1 MWQNQSAIF
10 LRSTVLQTM
19 HLCFSC
25 LDDYHSYK
33 DCTAPAMC
41 KTCDKSHPT
50 ALHKLRT
57 NQRKNYQIIW
67 VQLQQKILRNLASSQ
82 KNQWLNKL
90 VATDTFA
97 TVTNKPN
104 INKTMLSWILPV
116 WVSTRN
122 NPAIHTLVYTL
133 VDSV

>member
-1 MWQNQSAIF
+1 MGAATTEDSQ
-10 LRSTVLQTM
+10 
-19 HLCFSC
+19 
-25 LDDYHSYK
+25 
-33 DCTAPAMC
+33 
-41 KTCDKSHPT
+41 KS
-50 ALHKLRT
+50 
-57 NQRKNYQIIW
+57 
-67 VQLQQKILRNLASSQ
+67 VASSQ

-97 TVTNKPN
+97 TGTNKPN